1 MMLARTTRLKP
12 EMRLSTHTSKQLAVS
27 PSANQRASG
36 HTLLMSSVCQM
47 LMESTT
53 RSGVP
58 GSRSA
63 RSSCRRDTSTT
74 PYPHGGA
81 SPPLHNRSAHTLS
94 VQCCSGGQCARWG
107 EEGAVHRGSVTAR
120 SGRRRWVAAGRWC
133 MWCAPSCDRVKWRL
147 RVMPTSRCPPG
158 ESESLMA
165 TNCATVSGESR
176 SGLGFFLKCA
186 ILVASSAFSSAARRF
201 LAALALTEGDLKQ
214 SSSSFGAG

>member
-1 MMLARTTRLKP
+1 MRAHSTPQARTLTDGRDPQTPLRKERQPGCRMKQPKLFSVFPETTPHMNHDTAWSGQGPPRQSCVASFVASPLPTSGAGGAQEAHMMLARTTRLKP

-74 PYPHGGA
+74 PYSHGGA
-81 SPPLHNRSAHTLS
+81 SPPLHNRSAHT
-94 VQCCSGGQCARWG
+94 
-107 EEGAVHRGSVTAR
+107 
-120 SGRRRWVAAGRWC
+120 
-133 MWCAPSCDRVKWRL
+133 
-147 RVMPTSRCPPG
+147 
-158 ESESLMA
+158 
-165 TNCATVSGESR
+165 
-176 SGLGFFLKCA
+176 
-186 ILVASSAFSSAARRF
+186 
-201 LAALALTEGDLKQ
+201 
-214 SSSSFGAG
+214 